1 MSNPNLRTKHNYD
14 AFEVVS
20 ALQKCIR
27 RGLEEDALYW
37 AYELAKSGNKGY
49 YSWLWQRLKIIASE
63 DVGPANFAM
72 PILIDVLYRNWQK
85 KKDND
90 LWYTNA
96 VIALARSPKSRIVD
110 NAIHMLLTND
120 ALGRWENKPIPEECV
135 VEANLERVKEP
146 TRFDKKIPGFA
157 MDMHTPAGKQYGL
170 GMKDFYEE
178 GAKLVNCTLPDPYES
193 PARAGNLE
201 LEKQKEKEFRR
212 R

>member
-1 MSNPNLRTKHNYD
+1 MIRLRTKHNYD
-14 AFEVVS
+14 AYEVVS

-37 AYELAKSGNKGY
+37 AYELAKSDSKS

-110 NAIHMLLTND
+110 NAIRMLLTKD
-120 ALGRWENKPIPEECV
+120 ALGRWGNAPIPEECV
-135 VEANLERVKEP
+135 VEANLERAKEP
-146 TRFDKKIPGFA
+146 TCFDKKIPGFA
-157 MDMHTPAGKQYGL
+157 MDMHTPAGKRYGL

-193 PARAGNLE
+193 RARAGDLE
-201 LEKQKEKEFRR
+201 LEKQEKQEFRR